1 VSASYDNIFLGGQ
14 RISTRRDRSTVVRLS
29 GPMGAAGA
37 ARLEYLLAGASM
49 FTTHLVVDM
58 SHVTELGTEAL
69 AVLAEA
75 AERLEE
81 PYTLAVV
88 IGDAPAAVLHSIEN
102 AGLQRTVRLF
112 DTVVHALG
120 AGSRRSPVSARSVG
134 PPIMSQ
140 RSALVGGHSS
150 MDASRGRLMAQGVH
164 WAEPGRPDGRI
175 ASGE

>member
-1 VSASYDNIFLGGQ
+1 VVSADSDNICLGGQ
-14 RISTRRDRSTVVRLS
+14 RVSTRRDRSTVVRLS

-37 ARLEYLLAGASM
+37 ARLEHLLFGASM

-58 SHVTELGTEAL
+58 SQVTELGTEAL
-69 AVLAEA
+69 VVLAEA

-88 IGDAPAAVLHSIEN
+88 IGNAPAAVLHSIEN

-120 AGSRRSPVSARSVG
+120 AGSRRSAISARSVG
-134 PPIMSQ
+134 PPIMSRVPR
-140 RSALVGGHSS
+140 RSVSTHPWTPREASYWRRAS
-150 MDASRGRLMAQGVH
+150 MGQSLAARTAG
-164 WAEPGRPDGRI
+164 
-175 ASGE
+175 